1 MSQIHLNSYSCTI
14 WVQPNLLFLRQE
26 IPIAAI
32 SFNEN
37 TSSFIR
43 TISLKSIKCTCD
55 KSSHIKFIKD
65 HTWISKQIN
74 IYRYITHSIWMHNY
88 YWIATDLKSMCKD
101 IFFSIFTLWFLIFS
115 PRNDNHLHQ
124 RPTLYTLT

>member
-1 MSQIHLNSYSCTI
+1 MSQIRLNSYSCTI

-32 SFNEN
+32 SFNDN

-43 TISLKSIKCTCD
+43 IISLKSIKCTCD

-65 HTWISKQIN
+65 YMSISKQIN
-74 IYRYITHSIWMHNY
+74 VSIYILHIVYECTIITE
-88 YWIATDLKSMCKD
+88 
-101 IFFSIFTLWFLIFS
+101 FL
-115 PRNDNHLHQ
+115 R
-124 RPTLYTLT
+124 T